1 MTVGNATGRVKT
13 TSQDK
18 WGRWSSQTFQ
28 GRAGVTLT
36 IISAYQVVTDSPGKG
51 LTTAASQQHSLLI
64 QEQDPVTSPRVA
76 FRRDLK
82 RYLHQCQSEGHE
94 ILLVGDFNEQI
105 GEEQDSM
112 QSIIN
117 DIGLIDIMKHRHG
130 GSLPA
135 TYARGQRCLDF
146 APATPHVINAVEQAG
161 YEAFNAR
168 YQTDHRAYFVDL
180 STDKLFGIQIQ
191 PLSKHE
197 PRVLKANNLKQ
208 VTAYIKAKHKYLEA
222 HNVFDRM
229 KRLEL
234 SGNRHKYA
242 EKIDKDVEAASL
254 AAEKSIPHFD
264 KPFWS
269 VELSQARKKVQ
280 VAKKCLSMARTRL
293 DNWEV
298 ISREWREAFASA
310 EIPKTTQECKELLK
324 DLNRQVQELV
334 KSSYETR
341 EKERQ

>member
-1 MTVGNATGRVKT
+1 
-13 TSQDK
+13 
-18 WGRWSSQTFQ
+18 
-28 GRAGVTLT
+28 
-36 IISAYQVVTDSPGKG
+36 
-51 LTTAASQQHSLLI
+51 
-64 QEQDPVTSPRVA
+64 VA

-94 ILLVGDFNEQI
+94 IHLVGNFNEQV

-112 QSIIN
+112 QSIID
-117 DIGLIDIMKHRHG
+117 DIGLIDIMNHRHG

-135 TYARGQRCLDF
+135 TYARGQRCLDY
-146 APATPHVINAVEQAG
+146 ALATPHVINAVEQAG

-264 KPFWS
+264 KPFRS

-298 ISREWREAFASA
+298 ISREWREVFASA
-310 EIPKTTQECKELLK
+310 QIPKTTQECKELLK
-324 DLNRQVQELV
+324 ELNRQVQELV